1 MPVLADAPAVNTRS
15 FTLSNVWFGR
25 LGDPIR
31 RTPRPRQRRPLRA
44 VMGVGLERFR
54 KAFGD
59 DLSDEELQE
68 VRTDLYEIA
77 AVAVEVYVER
87 SSKGQTLKKPR

>member
-1 MPVLADAPAVNTRS
+1 
-15 FTLSNVWFGR
+15 
-25 LGDPIR
+25 
-31 RTPRPRQRRPLRA
+31 
-44 VMGVGLERFR
+44 MGVGLERFR